1 MGGIETRSP
10 IQEKEGQSKRG
21 RRKNLQDQGGEGGK
35 REKENEESKNVDK
48 NDRERYSVVGNKKG
62 VSSVGG
68 SIRIIFL
75 SEHDTAR
82 YLYVVGINSGA
93 SSSMGNV

>member
-1 MGGIETRSP
+1 VGGIETRSP

-48 NDRERYSVVGNKKG
+48 NDRE
-62 VSSVGG
+62 
-68 SIRIIFL
+68 
-75 SEHDTAR
+75 
-82 YLYVVGINSGA
+82 
-93 SSSMGNV
+93 